1 MWYHRIFDEIIEGDD
16 DFVGMIAYAIYKQ
29 EKIKWINVQYE
40 KTGSY
45 PVKDEIDRYFHDVAS
60 TPDSLAR
67 YRQQAEDI
75 VNKFTQLSLFEELD
89 EYKKQLRDDHI
100 IKSIEEKLYKG
111 KAKTIF
117 ENVISGLVGSGIIV
131 ILSVFYFLFDK
142 MQEEKMNQAPSQL
155 PAIVEKYLPENL
167 NESSDN
173 YLNENNIEKL
183 NERSY

>member
-117 ENVISGLVGSGIIV
+117 ENVISGLVASGIIV
-131 ILSVFYFLFDK
+131 ILSVFLFLYDK
-142 MQEEKMNQAPSQL
+142 MQDEKFNQASGIPE
-155 PAIVEKYLPENL
+155 IVERYLPKNL
-167 NESSDN
+167 NENSEN
-173 YLNENNIEKL
+173 HLNGNKLEKL